1 MLGIGLNEILFI
13 RMPINGNQLAFRLL
27 CAIIQ
32 AHLANTAPHRC
43 ARKPETDAI
52 ETDDLYS
59 PKYGVKNNNFYGF
72 LDIDFDL
79 IFPPVR
85 ARARVTGSKPRADH
99 AVAPEGVFLS
109 WQRASSR
116 VCGHDSRGCLR
127 VFPTPLRTMRLG

>member
-1 MLGIGLNEILFI
+1 MLGIYLNKILFI
-13 RMPINGNQLAFRLL
+13 KMPINGNQLAFRLL

-32 AHLANTAPHRC
+32 AHLASTVPHRC
-43 ARKPETDAI
+43 TRKPETDAI

-59 PKYGVKNNNFYGF
+59 PKYGIKNNNFYGF

-99 AVAPEGVFLS
+99 AVAPEGVFLRGS
-109 WQRASSR
+109 VPQAGFAGMTLAGACVYSR
-116 VCGHDSRGCLR
+116 HHCELCD
-127 VFPTPLRTMRLG
+127 